1 MILSEHHI
9 ETIQTNSV
17 YHIIQTIE
25 QYEGDAMFIAIG
37 LRAGLGAIG
46 FGIQSASGLWLA
58 TASLDSREEDRPTWR
73 TADWGEQ
80 NGVIR
85 AVNPW
90 DGTKVRAEAEQF
102 VRSTAAR
109 YFAEQSN
116 RPMHRGSI
124 A

>member
-1 MILSEHHI
+1 MILSDHHI

-90 DGTKVRAEAEQF
+90 DGEGPRRGRA
-102 VRSTAAR
+102 VRSVHGGALLRRAV
-109 YFAEQSN
+109 EPSDW
-116 RPMHRGSI
+116 GSI